1 MSRTRSMLMLQRGLM
16 LALAVAGCLV
26 VALRTAKAELETR
39 ALSHT
44 RGILG
49 IPDAWVRG
57 APRSI
62 ALNGAR
68 IRIASGHSEQTLHDL
83 LDRAERDCRER
94 SGALDARAEA
104 LHRNSGRPRLSNG
117 ILRAEHGKEGLVACL
132 DLGHAELSLDDLAAR
147 LSDFAG
153 DGDLQRLGGVRLL
166 RAEARAQG
174 AFFVTASTEGAVP
187 LWRMFPADGDA
198 PGLDASDVARPVGS
212 RRVLSAWQE
221 QGAPAIHVYETQ
233 QAIEALWPK
242 YARELEAAGWKEDAQ
257 PSTLTLGA
265 ARSTLFMRGGKQ
277 VVVTAERQR
286 AKTLI
291 AIMPLDAG
299 PGAARLR

>member
-1 MSRTRSMLMLQRGLM
+1 MSRTRTKLMLQRSLM
-16 LALAVAGCLV
+16 LAIVVAGCLAI
-26 VALRTAKAELETR
+26 ALRTAKAELETR
-39 ALSHT
+39 ALAHT

-57 APRSI
+57 APRTI
-62 ALNGAR
+62 ALNGAH
-68 IRIASGHSEQTLHDL
+68 IRLASGHSEQTLHAL

-94 SGALDARAEA
+94 SGGLDARAGA
-104 LHRNSGRPRLSNG
+104 LHRKSGRPRLSNG

-132 DLGHAELSLDDLAAR
+132 DLGPAELSLDDLAAK
-147 LSDFAG
+147 LSDFARH
-153 DGDLQRLGGVRLL
+153 GDLQNLGGVRML

-174 AFFVTASTEGAVP
+174 AFFVTVSTDGAVP
-187 LWRMFPADGDA
+187 LWRMFPAEGDA
-198 PGLDASDVARPVGS
+198 PGLDAPDVARPVGS

-233 QAIEALWPK
+233 QALDVLWPK
-242 YARELEAAGWKEDAQ
+242 YARDLAASGWKEDTR
-257 PSTLTLGA
+257 PSTQTPGTT
-265 ARSTLFMRGGKQ
+265 RSALFMRGGKQ
-277 VVVTAERQR
+277 VVVTAEGQR

-299 PGAARLR
+299 PGAARIR